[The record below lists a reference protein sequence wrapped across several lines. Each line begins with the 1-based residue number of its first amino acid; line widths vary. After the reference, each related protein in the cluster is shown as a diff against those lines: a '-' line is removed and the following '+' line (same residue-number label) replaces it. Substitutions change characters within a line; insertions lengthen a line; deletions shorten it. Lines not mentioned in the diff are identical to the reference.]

1 MRQTIETQD
10 QEREIIVKTALITG
24 TSTGI
29 GLSAAVVLAKAGFAV
44 TATMRDPK
52 KADAL
57 LERAKSEGVN
67 LEVRALDVTDA
78 ASIAACVQAMLEKH
92 GRLDVLVNN
101 AGAGHLGTVEQVSM
115 EDLQRVMDVNFYG
128 VWRTTQAVLPAMRE
142 ARSGRIISISSVGGI
157 IGQPFNDAYCAAKFA
172 LEGMME
178 SLAPVVAHFGISVS
192 VIEPGPVRTAFVE
205 NVGGR
210 EQMVNPAD
218 NPYQI
223 PLEAYLRVVNASFE
237 QVGQTGDDIAGVILE
252 AATAD
257 QPHFRYQTSSGMQT
271 RAAAKLADTSGDA
284 ILGGM
289 KKMLGL

>member
-1 MRQTIETQD
+1 M
-10 QEREIIVKTALITG
+10 KTALITG

-29 GLSAAVVLAKAGFAV
+29 GLSTAIVLAKAGYAV
-44 TATMRDPK
+44 TATMRDTA

-57 LERAKSEGVN
+57 MERAMSEGLS
-67 LEVRALDVTDA
+67 LELHALDVTDA
-78 ASIAACVQAMLEKH
+78 ASIAQSVQTILEKH

-101 AGAGHLGTVEQVSM
+101 AGAGHVGTVEQVSI

-142 ARSGRIISISSVGGI
+142 ARSGRIISISSIGGI

-178 SLAPVVAHFGISVS
+178 SLAPVVAHFGIGVS

-205 NVGGR
+205 NVGG
-210 EQMVNPAD
+210 MGSMAD
-218 NPYQI
+218 PTSNPYRI
-223 PLEAYLRVVNASFE
+223 PLEAYMRAVNASFD

-252 AATAD
+252 AATAET
-257 QPHFRYQTSSGMQT
+257 PHFRYQTSSGMQA

-289 KKMLGL
+289 KKMLSS

>member
-1 MRQTIETQD
+1 M
-10 QEREIIVKTALITG
+10 KTALITG

-29 GLSAAVVLAKAGFAV
+29 GLSTAITLAKAGFAV
-44 TATMRDPK
+44 TATMRDTA

-57 LERAKSEGVN
+57 MERAMSEGLS
-67 LEVRALDVTDA
+67 LEVHALDVTDA
-78 ASIAACVQAMLEKH
+78 ASITQSVQTILEKH

-101 AGAGHLGTVEQVSM
+101 AGAGHIGTTEQVSI

-142 ARSGRIISISSVGGI
+142 ARSGRIISISSIGGI

-178 SLAPVVAHFGISVS
+178 SLAPVVAHFGIGVS

-205 NVGGR
+205 NVGG
-210 EQMVNPAD
+210 MGNMAD
-218 NPYQI
+218 PTSNPYQI
-223 PLEAYLRVVNASFE
+223 PLEAYLRAVNASFD

-257 QPHFRYQTSSGMQT
+257 QPHFRYQTSSGMRT

-284 ILGGM
+284 ILGSM
-289 KKMLGL
+289 KKMLGT